1 MYNGHDFL
9 SCIKIPTTK
18 QAAAKKSEKIEPMDF
33 AADYRDL
40 ISTANKVFG
49 EGKWNHTV
57 VHQTLDY
64 VEIIGAKCSVGCVSS
79 VKVQLENGN
88 FHEDIGYYSAEEST
102 KGLSIHNARI
112 GSAVNGLRRVLLSF
126 GGKIERELQPQKQIN
141 PEQIDDIQKRM
152 VQSSVNKQIEEKSNI
167 PIEEPVYNIEYA
179 NLESDKNKDRIL
191 VPIVKKITDANISSP
206 SSKMVSSQELL
217 SLSDQNK
224 LVTVQNGK
232 ADTKIEEKSK
242 QALSAKELQRMER
255 KRKQMEKQMEFKK
268 RMMEKEGL
276 VVLNNDNKPNPKY

>member
-9 SCIKIPTTK
+9 SCIKIPTK
-18 QAAAKKSEKIEPMDF
+18 QATTKKSEKIEPMDF

-141 PEQIDDIQKRM
+141 PEQIDDIQKRTI
-152 VQSSVNKQIEEKSNI
+152 QSSVNKQMEEKSNV
-167 PIEEPVYNIEYA
+167 PIEEPVYKIQHA
-179 NLESDKNKDRIL
+179 NPESDRNKDRIL
-191 VPIVKKITDANISSP
+191 LPTVKKITDANISSP
-206 SSKMVSSQELL
+206 SSRMVSSQELNL
-217 SLSDQNK
+217 SLLDQNK
-224 LVTVQNGK
+224 LAAVQNDK
-232 ADTKIEEKSK
+232 ADTKIEEKPK

>member
-179 NLESDKNKDRIL
+179 NLESDKNK

-224 LVTVQNGK
+224 LVTVQNDK

>member
-1 MYNGHDFL
+1 
-9 SCIKIPTTK
+9 
-18 QAAAKKSEKIEPMDF
+18 MDF
-33 AADYRDL
+33 AADCRDL
-40 ISTANKVFG
+40 ILTANKVFG

-88 FHEDIGYYSAEEST
+88 FHEEIGYYSAEEST

-112 GSAVNGLRRVLLSF
+112 GSAVNGLRRALLSF
-126 GGKIERELQPQKQIN
+126 GNKIERELQSQKEIN
-141 PEQIDDIQKRM
+141 PEQTDDIQKSL
-152 VQSSVNKQIEEKSNI
+152 VQSSVNKQIEEKSNVH
-167 PIEEPVYNIEYA
+167 IEESICKIDT
-179 NLESDKNKDRIL
+179 NLESDKNK
-191 VPIVKKITDANISSP
+191 VPIKKITNDDNTSSP
-206 SSKMVSSQELL
+206 SSRMVNSQELL
-217 SLSDQNK
+217 LSLLDQK
-224 LVTVQNGK
+224 KIVTVQNDK

-242 QALSAKELQRMER
+242 QVLSAKELQRMER

-276 VVLNNDNKPNPKY
+276 AVLNSDNKPNPKY

>member
-1 MYNGHDFL
+1 MYNGQDFL
-9 SCIKIPTTK
+9 SCIKIPATK
-18 QAAAKKSEKIEPMDF
+18 QVAAKKSEKIEPMDF
-33 AADYRDL
+33 AADCRDL
-40 ISTANKVFG
+40 ILTANKVFG

-112 GSAVNGLRRVLLSF
+112 GSAVNGLRRALLSF
-126 GGKIERELQPQKQIN
+126 GNKIERELQSQKEIN
-141 PEQIDDIQKRM
+141 PEQIDDVQKSL
-152 VQSSVNKQIEEKSNI
+152 VQSSVNNQIEEKSNVH
-167 PIEEPVYNIEYA
+167 IEESISKIDT
-179 NLESDKNKDRIL
+179 NLESDKNKDRCLI
-191 VPIVKKITDANISSP
+191 PIKKITNDANTSSP
-206 SSKMVSSQELL
+206 SSRMVSSQERLL
-217 SLSDQNK
+217 SLLDQK
-224 LVTVQNGK
+224 KIATVQNDK
-232 ADTKIEEKSK
+232 ADTKIEDKSK

-276 VVLNNDNKPNPKY
+276 AVLNNDNKPNPKY

>member
-224 LVTVQNGK
+224 LVTVQNDK